1 LVRESRTTRTLSVGV
16 ITNVTRSMTEKDS
29 VHIPPD
35 LAPESRAIME
45 RAMELGLVPDEITT
59 VEAARAKEVGERAL
73 MAEPPPLEA
82 VEDVVIDGPGGP
94 VPLRIYRPAGE
105 PPLPTLV
112 HMHGGG
118 WVLGNLDHADVD
130 CRCLAADTGSLVV
143 SVGYRLAPE
152 HKFPAGLDDV
162 FAAAEWTAAEID
174 GRGGDPEHLAV
185 SGSSAGGNLAAALCM
200 LAARSGGPRI
210 EHQVLIY
217 PVTDHSFDTASYRDF
232 AEGYWLELADM
243 RWFWGHYL
251 ETPDQGADPL
261 ASILRAPDL
270 SGLPPATILTAGC
283 DVLRD
288 EAEAY
293 GERLREAGVP
303 VAVLPYPGQLHGFWS
318 CGAVTSLPRR
328 ANAAIAAALGRD

>member
-1 LVRESRTTRTLSVGV
+1 
-16 ITNVTRSMTEKDS
+16 MAQKDS
-29 VHIPPD
+29 VHIPSD
-35 LAPESRAIME
+35 LAPESRAILE
-45 RAMELGLVPDEITT
+45 RAIELGIVPDEITT
-59 VEAARAKEVGERAL
+59 VEAARAKEVRERAL
-73 MAEPPPLEA
+73 MPEPPSLAAVADVA
-82 VEDVVIDGPGGP
+82 VEGRDGP

-105 PPLPTLV
+105 PPFPTL
-112 HMHGGG
+112 MYIHGGG
-118 WVLGNLDHADVD
+118 WVLGSIDHADVD
-130 CRCLAADTGSLVV
+130 CRFLALDTGSVVV

-162 FAAAEWTAAEID
+162 VAAAEWTASQVGD
-174 GRGGDPEHLAV
+174 HGGDPARLAV
-185 SGSSAGGNLAAALCM
+185 VGSSAGGNLAAALCL
-200 LAARSGGPRI
+200 LAGQRGGPRI
-210 EHQVLIY
+210 DHQVLIY
-217 PVTDHSFDTASYRDF
+217 PVTDFSFDTTSYRDF

-293 GERLREAGVP
+293 GERLRAARVS
-303 VAVLPYPGQLHGFWS
+303 VTLLPYPGQLHGFWS

-328 ANAAIAAALGRD
+328 ANADIAAALGRD